1 MLSVQRIFPE
11 NEKPYDQKE
20 HIRNEG
26 KSLAE
31 RGVNLAT
38 STAKPVIPPN
48 VKLLANL
55 KK

>member
-1 MLSVQRIFPE
+1 MQSVQQIFFRE
-11 NEKPYDQKE
+11 RKALDQKE

-26 KSLAE
+26 KITGQ

-38 STAKPVIPPN
+38 STAKPVISPN

>member
-1 MLSVQRIFPE
+1 M
-11 NEKPYDQKE
+11 KE
-20 HIRNEG
+20 

-31 RGVNLAT
+31 SGVNFAT

>member
-1 MLSVQRIFPE
+1 MIANFLPRMMNPSRRSSILAIKV
-11 NEKPYDQKE
+11 
-20 HIRNEG
+20 

-31 RGVNLAT
+31 SGENLAIK
-38 STAKPVIPPN
+38 TARPVMPPN

>member
-1 MLSVQRIFPE
+1 M
-11 NEKPYDQKE
+11 KE
-20 HIRNEG
+20 

-48 VKLLANL
+48 VGELEKVDTHCHDQCTASE
-55 KK
+55 

>member
-1 MLSVQRIFPE
+1 M
-11 NEKPYDQKE
+11 KE
-20 HIRNEG
+20 

-55 KK
+55 KKVDTHCHDQCTASE